1 MCSTTSLEAMDDF
14 AEHYSDLSVYLG
26 TFHID
31 SDGFITHSTE
41 NRRAVLLRIL
51 RREDQAK
58 TDDR

>member
-1 MCSTTSLEAMDDF
+1 MDDF